1 MYKEKNLRLLML
13 EDEISLDDLK
23 QHRASLEA
31 KRARLQNTEDG
42 KISQVELN
50 APFGLIANATR
61 GSETAQSGCRA
72 WIRTRA

>member
-1 MYKEKNLRLLML
+1 ML

-31 KRARLQNTEDG
+31 KRARLQNTKDG
-42 KISQVELN
+42 KISHVELN

-61 GSETAQSGCRA
+61 GSETVQSGWGLGNHIELFTPRLGS
-72 WIRTRA
+72 